1 MYEKE
6 LYDLC
11 LKAFENGEVPIAAII
26 IKDDKIIGVGY
37 NDKEK
42 NIDITGH
49 AEINAIKSAAKKLGT
64 WKLTDCKMYVTLEP
78 CLMCY
83 SAIKQ
88 SRIKEV
94 YIGIKGNKDKNYA
107 YSNYIKEDDCFK
119 YIEMSEKIKEL
130 LKDFFKKKRNSNHH
144 S

>member
-11 LKAFENGEVPIAAII
+11 LKAFKEGEVPIAAII
-26 IKDDKIIGVGY
+26 IKDDIIVGVGC

-42 NIDITGH
+42 NCDITGH

-64 WKLTDCKMYVTLEP
+64 WKLTGCKMYVTLEP

-88 SRIKEV
+88 SRVKEV
-94 YIGIKGNKDKNYA
+94 YIGIKGNENKNYA
-107 YSNYIKEDDCFK
+107 YSNYIQEDDSFK
-119 YIEMSEKIKEL
+119 YVEMGDKIKKL
-130 LKDFFKKKRNSNHH
+130 LKDFFKNKRNINHQL
-144 S
+144 